1 MKPGVLSVKAIN
13 QYRRR
18 DIIPYLGLRYYLDN
32 FSACRDRWINEIST
46 DLTINRSAPNYL
58 KIFHF
63 KEMQQDGVIGH
74 REMYFPGPNE
84 ALAETALLTELSR
97 HNSFLS
103 ASYVYSYKFSSPNSK
118 EGVFESYF
126 NGFKDRH
133 KDIAK
138 ACWAVEDGLV
148 FYTDIKK
155 FYPNITADLAQ
166 QAWDRAIE
174 DSNLSEVFIAVG
186 NKILHDHKLVCE
198 KEGTGKGLLTGPI
211 FSHVIANLIL
221 DPIDREM
228 NEITNGCYWR
238 YVDDIVMVGSDRQLD
253 DWRNVLENKLGDM
266 GLELHVGDKD
276 FRLIA
281 EDWLGGENDFE
292 SGIGTPWISLIG
304 NIKRFLLA
312 NPNMDV
318 RLEKEFLNTDIRIP
332 VKSYAQAVKESS
344 YIQKFNSWRRKYYW
358 SLRAVRTITI
368 PLIMS
373 SAERAMEYYHEA
385 LLNLL
390 VEDNKNIESY
400 ERKRL
405 IPKLRYYSG
414 RLLFLL
420 DSEGLLAISEKLKEY
435 PELTVLAEVMTAVA
449 IRDVSKVIELG
460 SNATQAAAQ
469 ILRLSNAPVQCN
481 VDCFNEVNKQSLAVL
496 CLNGV
501 ELDIEPPNEPLNKFA
516 NGENFRELMSSPDLF
531 IQEIACLHGITVP
544 RHGEMLDM
552 AFDLDED
559 LAFDVINQLQNSSH
573 G

>member
-1 MKPGVLSVKAIN
+1 M
-13 QYRRR
+13 
-18 DIIPYLGLRYYLDN
+18 
-32 FSACRDRWINEIST
+32 T
-46 DLTINRSAPNYL
+46 
-58 KIFHF
+58 
-63 KEMQQDGVIGH
+63 
-74 REMYFPGPNE
+74 
-84 ALAETALLTELSR
+84 
-97 HNSFLS
+97 
-103 ASYVYSYKFSSPNSK
+103 
-118 EGVFESYF
+118 
-126 NGFKDRH
+126 
-133 KDIAK
+133 
-138 ACWAVEDGLV
+138 
-148 FYTDIKK
+148 
-155 FYPNITADLAQ
+155 
-166 QAWDRAIE
+166 
-174 DSNLSEVFIAVG
+174 
-186 NKILHDHKLVCE
+186 
-198 KEGTGKGLLTGPI
+198 
-211 FSHVIANLIL
+211 
-221 DPIDREM
+221 
-228 NEITNGCYWR
+228 
-238 YVDDIVMVGSDRQLD
+238 
-253 DWRNVLENKLGDM
+253 
-266 GLELHVGDKD
+266 
-276 FRLIA
+276 
-281 EDWLGGENDFE
+281 
-292 SGIGTPWISLIG
+292 
-304 NIKRFLLA
+304 
-312 NPNMDV
+312 
-318 RLEKEFLNTDIRIP
+318 
-332 VKSYAQAVKESS
+332 
-344 YIQKFNSWRRKYYW
+344 
-358 SLRAVRTITI
+358 
-368 PLIMS
+368 PLI
-373 SAERAMEYYHEA
+373 EYYHEA